1 MTAIFYD
8 MMHQELKDYVDD
20 ILVKS
25 KGKKIMSRC
34 LERYS
39 KDVDFSC

>member
-1 MTAIFYD
+1 MTAIVHD

-25 KGKKIMSRC
+25 KGEKIMSRC
-34 LERYS
+34 LERYL

>member
-1 MTAIFYD
+1 MTAIFHD

-25 KGKKIMSRC
+25 KGEKIMLRC